1 MSNQID
7 WLIQKEQWSG
17 LKTIAMLEET
27 QEKNGILST
36 ERRFFISSLPAN
48 AKQISSAVRA
58 HWLIENSLHWTLD
71 VVFNEDGSRVR
82 KDHAGENMAI
92 VRHLVVN
99 MLNNAKSSFKNIGL
113 KALRKKAGW
122 GNKTL
127 EFILRQ
133 NF

>member
-1 MSNQID
+1 
-7 WLIQKEQWSG
+7 
-17 LKTIAMLEET
+17 MLEET

-71 VVFNEDGSRVR
+71 VVFNEDESRVR

-92 VRHLVVN
+92 VRHIVIN
-99 MLNNAKSSFKNIGL
+99 MLNKAKGAFKGVGL

-122 GNKTL
+122 DNMTL
-127 EFILRQ
+127 LFILKQ
-133 NF
+133 GLA